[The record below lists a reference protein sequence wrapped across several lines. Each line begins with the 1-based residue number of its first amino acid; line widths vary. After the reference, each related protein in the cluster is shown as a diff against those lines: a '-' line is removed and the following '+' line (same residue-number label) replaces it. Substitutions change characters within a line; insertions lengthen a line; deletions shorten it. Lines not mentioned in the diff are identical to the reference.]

1 MCLPGPTYLK
11 KEINRMT
18 ETIPP
23 SNPYILLTPG
33 PLSTTLTVKQAMLRD
48 WCTWDEDYKKII
60 QDIRRKLVSLA
71 SRKGEYTCVLM
82 QGSGT
87 FCVESVITTAVPDE
101 GRLLVLANGAYGRR
115 LALIAERIGIDVLLH
130 DVGDTSVPDLVQLEQ
145 ALSADTAI
153 SHVAVVHCETT
164 TGMLNSIAS
173 IGRIVKA
180 HQKVFIVDAMSSFG
194 GIPLDAHDV
203 GADYVISSANKCIQ
217 GVPGFGFVIARST
230 ELVKTRGQ
238 ARSLSLDLFDQWETM
253 EKDSGKWRFTSPTHT
268 VWAFSQALQ
277 ELESEGGV
285 AKRFERYCENHR
297 TLVQGMQALGFQTLL
312 PPEHQSP
319 IITAFCSPVDPAWT
333 FGKFYQHLK
342 EQGFVIY
349 PGKLT
354 EADTFRIGTIGDI
367 QPADITRL
375 LRAVADAMY
384 WLKDDAQELMI

>member
-1 MCLPGPTYLK
+1 
-11 KEINRMT
+11 MT
-18 ETIPP
+18 ETISP

-33 PLSTTLTVKQAMLRD
+33 PLSTTLTVKQTMLRD

-60 QDIRRKLVSLA
+60 QDIRCKLVHLA
-71 SRKGEYTCVLM
+71 TRKGDYTCVLM

-87 FCVESVITTAVPDE
+87 FCVESVITTAVPE
-101 GRLLVLANGAYGRR
+101 GGKLLVLANGAYGRR
-115 LALIAERIGIDVLLH
+115 MALIAERIGIDVLMH
-130 DVGDTSVPDLVQLEQ
+130 DTGDTSVPDLEQLEQ
-145 ALSADTAI
+145 ALAADKAI

-164 TGMLNSIAS
+164 TGMLNPIAS

-203 GADYVISSANKCIQ
+203 GADYVVSSANKCLQ
-217 GVPGFGFVIARST
+217 GVPGFGFIIARRT
-230 ELVKTRGQ
+230 ELAKTGGQ

-268 VWAFSQALQ
+268 VRAFSQALQ
-277 ELESEGGV
+277 ELETEGGV
-285 AKRFERYCENHR
+285 ARRFERYCENHR

-312 PPEHQSP
+312 PPENQSP
-319 IITAFCSPVDPAWT
+319 IITAFCSPVEPAWT

-367 QPADITRL
+367 RPADITRL
-375 LRAVADAMY
+375 LRAVSGAMY
-384 WLKDDAQELMI
+384 WLKDDAEELMI